1 MRDTDNSYRI
11 RNGSLYHFRPDKM
24 QSNTIHHLW
33 QAFVLFVQQVTF
45 WTEFELPCLD
55 CCHYMDRCN
64 HGAWVNAGEM
74 LSPNELSF
82 TPIEYLIF
90 VLCFRHQAK
99 WDFLMNKP
107 RGRKKIKKRSD
118 WEKRRRETERSMC
131 SYWRVKHLLRAY
143 ACLQLCVFLFL
154 YARRRDEQKDSECF
168 KRQQGK
174 TVSFVWRTERG
185 EDRRDWNQAQ

>member
-1 MRDTDNSYRI
+1 MS
-11 RNGSLYHFRPDKM
+11 
-24 QSNTIHHLW
+24 
-33 QAFVLFVQQVTF
+33 FVQQVTF
-45 WTEFELPCLD
+45 WTELELPCLD
-55 CCHYMDRCN
+55 CCHYMDRRN

-74 LSPNELSF
+74 LSPDELSF

-90 VLCFRHQAK
+90 ALCFRHRAK

-107 RGRKKIKKRSD
+107 RGRKEEKKKKEEWLRE
-118 WEKRRRETERSMC
+118 EKERDREINVFILALNIC
-131 SYWRVKHLLRAY
+131 VRAY

-154 YARRRDEQKDSECF
+154 YARGRDEQKDSELF

-185 EDRRDWNQAQ
+185 EDRDETGIRHNSGFVSLLERSHRSSA